1 MISSDQAGMLIDG
14 GQVIGSDGEKIGTVG
29 QVYLDNE
36 TGNPSW
42 VTVKT
47 GWFGTSESFVPLDE
61 ATVDGSTVTVPYD
74 KATVKDAPHHD
85 VDAELT
91 PQEEQDL
98 YAYYGL
104 THAGRT
110 TDRTDGDFAR
120 TGAADTE
127 ARSTSASPDTGEGY
141 ITRSEEQLRVGTRQV
156 EAGRARLRKFVVT
169 EQQTVTVP
177 VSHEEVTVVREPIAA
192 GEVTNAV
199 IGDDVVEVVLT
210 EDQVVVDK
218 QAVAVEKVKLG
229 TQTVTEEQQVTEA
242 VRKEQV
248 ELDTD
253 GVTTSA
259 GTRTDAEAATDPSLA
274 DKAQG
279 LVDQAKGAVT

>member
-98 YAYYGL
+98 YSYYGL

-110 TDRTDGDFAR
+110 TDRTDGDYAR
-120 TGAADTE
+120 TAGA
-127 ARSTSASPDTGEGY
+127 DTGEGY

-192 GEVTNAV
+192 GEVTDAV

-229 TQTVTEEQQVTEA
+229 TQIVTEEQQVTEA

-253 GVTTSA
+253 GVTTTT
-259 GTRTDAEAATDPSLA
+259 GTRTDAAAAADTDPSLA
-274 DKAQG
+274 GKAKG
-279 LVDQAKGAVT
+279 PVNKAKGADK